1 MMIAIPGVLTGR
13 TLDHVRDLVTEA
25 EWVDGNATSGHQS
38 ALAKKN
44 RQLPE
49 DSPAAREAGGVILD
63 ALGAAPLFIAAA
75 LPLKVFPPLFN
86 RYSGGERFDTHV
98 DNAIRMKRGT
108 DFRLRS
114 DLSAT
119 LFLADADSYDGGELV
134 VEDSLGTHKVKLD
147 AGDMILYPASSLH
160 HVTPV
165 TRGERLCS
173 FFWIQSMV
181 RDDGQR
187 RTLFDLDTAIQAVG
201 TDRGQGDP
209 AIIKLTGVYHKLLRR
224 WADA

>member
-13 TLDHVRDLVTEA
+13 TLAHVRELVTEA
-25 EWVDGNATSGHQS
+25 EWIDGNATSGHQS

-49 DSPAAREAGGVILD
+49 NSPAAREAGGIILD

-119 LFLADADSYDGGELV
+119 LFLAEADSYDGGELV

-201 TDRGQGDP
+201 ADRGQGDA
-209 AIIKLTGVYHKLLRR
+209 AIIKLTGVYHNLLRR